1 MSQRTF
7 KLQRKTT
14 ETDIALRLNI
24 DGTGN
29 ANIDTGVG
37 FFNHM
42 LVLLA
47 KHAQFDIDITCKG
60 DLDVDA
66 HHSVEDC
73 GIVLGQA
80 LKEALGDKAGI
91 RRYSTQ
97 FVPMDEALV
106 MANLDISGRPYCVFH
121 IQLDAPKVGEFDT
134 ELCEEFFRAFITNAG
149 LTMHINMQYGKN
161 AHHIIEAAFKA
172 TGRALREAVSID
184 PTIDGVM
191 STKGLL

>member
-121 IQLDAPKVGEFDT
+121 IQLDVPKVGEFDT